1 MDRLFFALGSL
12 FGGLGVALGAFGS
25 HLLRGRLPADLLAN
39 FETGVRYQMYHALAL
54 LAVAWAV
61 GRWAGSSLPVAAGW
75 AFVAGILLFS
85 GSLIIMALTG
95 MRWLG
100 AVTPLGGTAFA
111 VGWLCLLIAA
121 WRGA

>member
-1 MDRLFFALGSL
+1 
-12 FGGLGVALGAFGS
+12 
-25 HLLRGRLPADLLAN
+25 LLRGRLPADLLAN

-54 LAVAWAV
+54 LAVAWAA
-61 GRWAGSSLPVAAGW
+61 GRWVGTSLPAVAGW

-85 GSLIIMALTG
+85 GSLMIMALTG

-100 AVTPLGGTAFA
+100 AVTPLGGTAFV

>member
-12 FGGLGVALGAFGS
+12 LGGLGVALGAFGS
-25 HLLRGRLPADLLAN
+25 HVLRGRLPADLLRN
-39 FETGVRYQMYHALAL
+39 FETGVRYQMYHVLAL

-61 GRWAGSSLPVAAGW
+61 GRWAGSPLPAIAGW

-85 GSLIIMALTG
+85 GSLVIMALTG

-100 AVTPLGGTAFA
+100 AVTPLGGMAFV

-121 WRGA
+121 WRGI

>member
-1 MDRLFFALGSL
+1 MDRVFFALGSL

-25 HLLRGRLPADLLAN
+25 HVLRGRLAADLLGN

-61 GRWAGSSLPVAAGW
+61 ERWAGSSLPAVAGW
-75 AFVAGILLFS
+75 AFVAGIVLFS
-85 GSLIIMALTG
+85 GSLVMMALTG

-100 AVTPLGGTAFA
+100 AVTPLGGTAFVA
-111 VGWLCLLIAA
+111 GWLCLLIAA